1 MRSERSQDLVT
12 PEGDRDSV
20 WEPRLIRGSEGLEAG
35 LRWGTGPARE
45 GQGGR
50 GALTEGP
57 CCNLLTLAESW
68 GCGEENK
75 SCPQQTPL
83 RAVLGRRSV
92 APSPG
97 SP

>member
-1 MRSERSQDLVT
+1 MT

-20 WEPRLIRGSEGLEAG
+20 WEPRLIWRREGLEAR
-35 LRWGTGPARE
+35 LRWGMGLARE

-50 GALTEGP
+50 GVLAEGL
-57 CCNLLTLAESW
+57 CCDLLTLAESW
-68 GCGEENK
+68 GCGKENK
-75 SCPQQTPL
+75 SCPQETPL

-92 APSPG
+92 APSAG